1 MTRRKPAEY
10 NWSKLQ
16 FDQTILTKHFT
27 APRRKKIAFVVVHH
41 MTIVGKGDGKAN
53 DACYQVWQSRPASAH
68 YGVDGKF
75 VRQFVWDGNAA
86 WSTGNSTGNHAG
98 ISIEHANSASG
109 PTWTI
114 SDETWKTGA
123 KLAAHLHYVYKLG
136 RPTSK
141 KGGRSGTLRK
151 HSSFTSTACP
161 GPYMDKIWDRYV
173 EEAQRVYDLLSTVA
187 QTVRWFEHK
196 HLNTWGDDGDKGTA
210 SFKERLPRMV
220 VDLTAT
226 SPEVITLNE
235 VRPAQVPAWRVA
247 LDTAGYMVVV
257 ADGGNLIAAKNS
269 AVTLGSTYSTPLPA
283 KVQGAGRKEVVTFA
297 HLRVNGVWVVVAA
310 AHLEFRS
317 GAKWDAIRV
326 DQAKSVIRETQKFAI
341 RRGLPFWRERSSIGI
356 DENSTSWVRDKAF
369 LPAKY
374 KPMVKAGIDA
384 IYSRRP
390 SRSTSVEKTASDHPI
405 VGVVYGRKL

>member
-1 MTRRKPAEY
+1 M
-10 NWSKLQ
+10 
-16 FDQTILTKHFT
+16 
-27 APRRKKIAFVVVHH
+27 
-41 MTIVGKGDGKAN
+41 
-53 DACYQVWQSRPASAH
+53 
-68 YGVDGKF
+68 
-75 VRQFVWDGNAA
+75 
-86 WSTGNSTGNHAG
+86 
-98 ISIEHANSASG
+98 
-109 PTWTI
+109 
-114 SDETWKTGA
+114 
-123 KLAAHLHYVYKLG
+123 
-136 RPTSK
+136 
-141 KGGRSGTLRK
+141 
-151 HSSFTSTACP
+151 
-161 GPYMDKIWDRYV
+161 
-173 EEAQRVYDLLSTVA
+173 QRVYDLLSTVA